1 MGNNPCIEVES
12 SYGTREVA
20 LSTRHLMNRNI
31 FILGEIN
38 SDMANRV
45 LSELMYLSEENA
57 PINIFIN
64 TLKFDIPENE
74 KLFISF
80 AK

>member
-45 LSELMYLSEENA
+45 LSELMYL
-57 PINIFIN
+57 PQ
-64 TLKFDIPENE
+64 
-74 KLFISF
+74 
-80 AK
+80 